1 MGHIDDSI
9 HLTAGQLL
17 QNLEDLP
24 AMTEPLAVICSSGYR
39 STLAGSVLERL
50 GFANL
55 INITGGIEAWKR
67 AGLPLTQ
74 SKEN

>member
-1 MGHIDDSI
+1 
-9 HLTAGQLL
+9 
-17 QNLEDLP
+17 
-24 AMTEPLAVICSSGYR
+24 MTDPLAVICSSGYR

-74 SKEN
+74 SKED